1 MPPVLNQLN
10 IVVRD
15 MQASV
20 DFYRRLGLAVDP
32 PPNEWAAHHVEVH
45 LPGDL
50 TLELDSTASA
60 KIWNSGAQPL
70 VGNRSVIIGFG
81 LSSRDEV
88 DELYAHMTAGGY
100 VGQLAPYDAFWGA
113 RYAIV
118 EDPDGNGI
126 GLMSPS
132 EPNRRRSWPDPNA
145 VEQRNAHG

>member
-1 MPPVLNQLN
+1 MPPVLNQIN

-15 MQASV
+15 MEASME
-20 DFYRRLGLAVDP
+20 FYRRLGLAVDP
-32 PPNEWAAHHVEVH
+32 PPGPWAAHHVEVK

-60 KIWNSGAQPL
+60 ATWNKGAQPL

-88 DELYAHMTAGGY
+88 DDLYATLTADGAA
-100 VGQLAPYDAFWGA
+100 GQQAPYDAFWGS

-118 EDPDGNGI
+118 EDPDGNSI
-126 GLMSPS
+126 GLMSPMD
-132 EPNRRRSWPDPNA
+132 PTMRSAPPDING
-145 VEQRNAHG
+145 VD